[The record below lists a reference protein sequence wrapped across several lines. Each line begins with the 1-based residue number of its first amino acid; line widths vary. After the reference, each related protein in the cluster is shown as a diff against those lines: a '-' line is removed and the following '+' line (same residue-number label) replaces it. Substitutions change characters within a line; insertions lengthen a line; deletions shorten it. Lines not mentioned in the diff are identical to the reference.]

1 VNEQIES
8 LLEEKTA
15 IVEDLWKFGADLKG
29 HTYDTLTNRIEM
41 IDYMLSDEGY
51 FSKS

>member
-1 VNEQIES
+1 MSEQIES

-15 IVEDLWKFGADLKG
+15 IVEDLWKFGAELKG
-29 HTYDTLTNRIEM
+29 HTYDALSNRIEM

-51 FSKS
+51 YSRQ